1 MVLHVRLMHTSY
13 IHVLAFFISI
23 IDIHRFDFP
32 RLVRGMGREGPK
44 ILEMFKFFT
53 KFSWRDAEKVG
64 LALGCPTRPT
74 GTCPGQNVQFIAI
87 CRVWVPD
94 KFKCVSVPIYTGNM
108 IYFFAFLAVN
118 WCVHSFLVINKID
131 VWDSLTYTSHGIRIF
146 FVGFQKFVSGSF
158 HHPFAA
164 ISGARRANDRNSSS
178 NASGSTGGPSSD
190 GRDGGKVRC
199 WDECK
204 VIFPNPLAIMSFMR
218 LYSSGPI
225 GGLILRLTDLFLHVS
240 LDKVDRMMAGFGTTK
255 LLLEWICP
263 AG

>member
-74 GTCPGQNVQFIAI
+74 GTCPGQNVQFIAR
-87 CRVWVPD
+87 CWVWVPD

-108 IYFFAFLAVN
+108 IFCFAFLAVN

-131 VWDSLTYTSHGIRIF
+131 LWDSLTYASHGIRIF
-146 FVGFQKFVSGSF
+146 FVSFQKFVTWSF
-158 HHPFAA
+158 HVLSPSEPPFPVW
-164 ISGARRANDRNSSS
+164 ISPSPRRAHGRNSSS
-178 NASGSTGGPSSD
+178 NASGSTGGPTVTV
-190 GRDGGKVRC
+190 GTEER
-199 WDECK
+199 WD
-204 VIFPNPLAIMSFMR
+204 
-218 LYSSGPI
+218 
-225 GGLILRLTDLFLHVS
+225 
-240 LDKVDRMMAGFGTTK
+240 AGTNAK
-255 LLLEWICP
+255 
-263 AG
+263 